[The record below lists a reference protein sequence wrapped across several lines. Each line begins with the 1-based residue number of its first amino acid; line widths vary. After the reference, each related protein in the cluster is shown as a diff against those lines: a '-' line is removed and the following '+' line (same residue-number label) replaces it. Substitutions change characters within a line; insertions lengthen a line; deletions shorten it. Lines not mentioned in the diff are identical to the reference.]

1 MANMNNGTPVEKQ
14 ASLSSDRLLQILE
27 CIARNRT
34 PMRLQD
40 LAEQTGL
47 TQSTVLRYLRTLQNS
62 NYVYQ
67 EENTLRYAL
76 TWKICKLTENL
87 NTYLSL
93 RNIANPFVNQ
103 LANELHAGVCLVVN
117 QEDACLYLDC
127 IDSPASSQAPLQFIG
142 KRAPLHVT
150 SSGKLMLSS
159 FSEARVDDYISRTGL
174 TRFTEYTITTRD
186 DLIKE
191 LEQIRRQGYSLDME
205 ECEIGMRCIS
215 YPIYCYNG
223 SLFAAISVFG
233 RTTDIDERFVQEQ
246 VHPLLKETSAI
257 ISQRLGYEN

>member
-1 MANMNNGTPVEKQ
+1 MANITNGNTVEKQ

-27 CIARNRT
+27 CIARNRM

-47 TQSTVLRYLRTLQNS
+47 TQSTVLRYLRTLQNA

-67 EENTLRYAL
+67 EESTLRYAL

-103 LANELHAGVCLVVN
+103 LANTLHAGVCLVVN
-117 QEDACLYLDC
+117 QDDACLYLDC
-127 IDSPASSQAPLQFIG
+127 IDSPASVQAPLQFIG

-159 FSEARVDDYISRTGL
+159 FPESRVDDYITRTGL
-174 TRFTEYTITTRD
+174 SRFTEYTITTRE
-186 DLIKE
+186 DLMRE
-191 LEQIRRQGYSLDME
+191 LETIRRQGFSLDME

-233 RTTDIDERFVQEQ
+233 RTSDIDEQFIQEQ
-246 VHPLLKETSAI
+246 VHPLLKEASAI
-257 ISQRLGYEN
+257 ISQRLGYED

>member
-1 MANMNNGTPVEKQ
+1 M
-14 ASLSSDRLLQILE
+14 
-27 CIARNRT
+27 

-67 EENTLRYAL
+67 EEDTLRYAL
-76 TWKICKLTENL
+76 TWKICNLTTNL
-87 NTYLSL
+87 NSYLSL

-103 LANELHAGVCLVVN
+103 LANTLHAGVCLVVN
-117 QEDACLYLDC
+117 QDDSCLYLDC

-159 FSEARVDDYISRTGL
+159 FSEARMDEYIARTGL

-186 DLIKE
+186 GLVAE
-191 LEQIRRQGYSLDME
+191 LDAIRRQGFSLDME

-223 SLFAAISVFG
+223 NLFAAISVFG
-233 RTTDIDERFVQEQ
+233 RTTDLDEQFVQQQ
-246 VHPLLKETSAI
+246 VHPLLKEISGI
-257 ISQRLGYEN
+257 ISQRLGYES